1 MRAPDPSEVRIP
13 PCERGIFVQWGG
25 DPIVTSGGRGDTSRM
40 DRALN
45 ESVPYGGYVIDV
57 EAVASAML
65 AREPIRR
72 VVSGMLISAE
82 ALDGAAICIL
92 EKDPA
97 AIGDAA

>member
-25 DPIVTSGGRGDTSRM
+25 DPIVTSGGRGDTARM
-40 DRALN
+40 DRALS
-45 ESVPYGGYVIDV
+45 ESVSSGGYVIDV

-65 AREPIRR
+65 TRERIRR
-72 VVSGMLISAE
+72 VASRVLVSAE
-82 ALDGAAICIL
+82 ALDVAAICIL
-92 EKDPA
+92 EEDPA